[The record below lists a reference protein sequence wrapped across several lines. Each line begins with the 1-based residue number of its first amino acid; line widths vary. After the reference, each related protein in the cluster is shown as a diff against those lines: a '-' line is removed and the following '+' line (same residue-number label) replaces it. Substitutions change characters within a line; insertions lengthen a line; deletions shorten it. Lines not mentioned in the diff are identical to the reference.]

1 MLIRKPAGKLL
12 LLSVVLLLAMGSYAR
27 SRKQWGQGFSTDL
40 NQPYDEV
47 IKIVQKVVDD
57 GVIRGT
63 SQYRGTKELDGA
75 KRAETAEGLPSWTGP
90 GTVLYK
96 TRPGALAPEHFYAS
110 GNEGTVVVRYIV
122 QTISPNLTRLRID
135 ATFDAADHHGSH
147 PSDGEVEKAEF
158 ASISEQL
165 SGSEKQ
171 QEKSAQADD
180 TRKSADQ
187 QQNRTAG
194 ANPKAEEQ
202 QLSQSRPNTN
212 TVLVQPQP
220 AMSRLEAE
228 LQKEKDQ
235 LQATKERAQQVQKQI
250 EDLQRE
256 RSRRVRSAKADL
268 KAQPYNQA
276 KTLYSLSQGA
286 SVSVLLQTPNWY
298 RVQTAD
304 GQQGWIYR
312 LLLEPVR

>member
-12 LLSVVLLLAMGSYAR
+12 LLSAVLLLTMSSHAR

-75 KRAETAEGLPSWTGP
+75 KRAETAGGLPSWTGP

-135 ATFDAADHHGSH
+135 ATFDADDHHGSH

-165 SGSEKQ
+165 SGPEKQ
-171 QEKSAQADD
+171 QEKTAQADD
-180 TRKSADQ
+180 TRKTADQ
-187 QQNRTAG
+187 QQNRTAV
-194 ANPKAEEQ
+194 ANPKAGE
-202 QLSQSRPNTN
+202 QLSQPRQDTSTAP
-212 TVLVQPQP
+212 VQPQP
-220 AMSRLEAE
+220 AMSNLETE

-250 EDLQRE
+250 QDLQRE
-256 RSRRVRSAKADL
+256 RSRRVRSPKADL
-268 KAQPYNQA
+268 KAQPYNQS

-286 SVSVLLQTPNWY
+286 GVLVLLETPNWY

-312 LLLEPVR
+312 LLLEPVQ

>member
-1 MLIRKPAGKLL
+1 
-12 LLSVVLLLAMGSYAR
+12 
-27 SRKQWGQGFSTDL
+27 
-40 NQPYDEV
+40 
-47 IKIVQKVVDD
+47 VDD

-63 SQYRGTKELDGA
+63 SQYRGTNELDGA

-122 QTISPNLTRLRID
+122 QAISPNLTRLRID

-165 SGSEKQ
+165 SGPEKQ
-171 QEKSAQADD
+171 QEKSAQADG
-180 TRKSADQ
+180 TRKSSDQ
-187 QQNRTAG
+187 QQNRIAV

-202 QLSQSRPNTN
+202 QLSQARPNTN
-212 TVLVQPQP
+212 TALVQPQP
-220 AMSRLEAE
+220 AMSHLEAE

-235 LQATKERAQQVQKQI
+235 LQSTKERAQQVQTQI
-250 EDLQRE
+250 EDLQRK

-286 SVSVLLQTPNWY
+286 SVLVLLQTPHWY

-304 GQQGWIYR
+304 GQQGWVYR
-312 LLLEPVR
+312 LLLEPMR

>member
-1 MLIRKPAGKLL
+1 MQMGKPAAKLV
-12 LLSVVLLLAMGSYAR
+12 LLSAVLLLATGSYAR
-27 SRKQWGQGFSTDL
+27 SRRQWGQGFSTDL
-40 NQPYDEV
+40 NQTYDEV

-135 ATFDAADHHGSH
+135 ATFDADDHHGSH

-165 SGSEKQ
+165 SGPEKQ
-171 QEKSAQADD
+171 KEKSVQADD
-180 TRKSADQ
+180 TGKPADQ
-187 QQNRTAG
+187 QQNRAAVATA
-194 ANPKAEEQ
+194 KAEEQ
-202 QLSQSRPNTN
+202 LSQPRQDTSTAQ
-212 TVLVQPQP
+212 VQPQP
-220 AMSRLEAE
+220 AMSNLEAE
-228 LQKEKDQ
+228 LEKEKDQ

-250 EDLQRE
+250 QDLQRE
-256 RSRRVRSAKADL
+256 RSRRVRSPKADL
-268 KAQPYNQA
+268 KAQPYNQS

-286 SVSVLLQTPNWY
+286 SVLVLLQTPNWY

-312 LLLEPVR
+312 LLLEPVQ

>member
-12 LLSVVLLLAMGSYAR
+12 LLSAVLLLATGGYAR

-40 NQPYDEV
+40 NQTYDEV

-75 KRAETAEGLPSWTGP
+75 KRAETAGGLPSWTGP
-90 GTVLYK
+90 GTVLFK

-122 QTISPNLTRLRID
+122 QEISPNLTRLRID
-135 ATFDAADHHGSH
+135 ATFDADDHHGSH

-158 ASISEQL
+158 ASISDQL
-165 SGSEKQ
+165 SGPVKQ
-171 QEKSAQADD
+171 QEKSAQADG
-180 TRKSADQ
+180 TRKPADQ
-187 QQNRTAG
+187 QQNRTAV
-194 ANPKAEEQ
+194 ADLKAEAQ
-202 QLSQSRPNTN
+202 QLSQAQQNTG
-212 TVLVQPQP
+212 TALVQPQP
-220 AMSRLEAE
+220 AMSNLETE

-250 EDLQRE
+250 QDLQRE
-256 RSRRVRSAKADL
+256 RSLRVRSPKADL
-268 KAQPYNQA
+268 KAQPYNQS

-286 SVSVLLQTPNWY
+286 SVLVLLQTPNWY

-304 GQQGWIYR
+304 GQEGWIYR
-312 LLLEPVR
+312 LLLEPVQ

>member
-12 LLSVVLLLAMGSYAR
+12 LLSVVLLLTTSSYAR

-40 NQPYDEV
+40 NQPYEEV

-75 KRAETAEGLPSWTGP
+75 KRAEAAGGLPSWTGP
-90 GTVLYK
+90 GTVLFK

-110 GNEGTVVVRYIV
+110 GNEGTVVVRYVV

-135 ATFDAADHHGSH
+135 ATFDADDHHGSH

-165 SGSEKQ
+165 NGPEKQ
-171 QEKSAQADD
+171 KEKTAQADD
-180 TRKSADQ
+180 TRKPADQ
-187 QQNRTAG
+187 QQSGTAV
-194 ANPKAEEQ
+194 ANAKAEEQ
-202 QLSQSRPNTN
+202 LSQPRQDTSTAPA
-212 TVLVQPQP
+212 QPQMAISNP
-220 AMSRLEAE
+220 EAE

-235 LQATKERAQQVQKQI
+235 LQATKERAQQIQKQI
-250 EDLQRE
+250 QDLQRE
-256 RSRRVRSAKADL
+256 RSRRVRSPKADL
-268 KAQPYNQA
+268 KAQPYNQS
-276 KTLYSLSQGA
+276 KTLYSLSQGT
-286 SVSVLLQTPNWY
+286 SVLVLLQTPNWY
-298 RVQTAD
+298 RVQTPD

-312 LLLEPVR
+312 LLVEPVQ

>member
-12 LLSVVLLLAMGSYAR
+12 LLSAVLLLATGGYAR

-40 NQPYDEV
+40 NQTYDEV

-75 KRAETAEGLPSWTGP
+75 KRAETAGGLPSWTGP
-90 GTVLYK
+90 GTVLFK

-135 ATFDAADHHGSH
+135 ATFDADDHHGSH

-165 SGSEKQ
+165 SGPEKQ
-171 QEKSAQADD
+171 KEKSAQADD
-180 TRKSADQ
+180 TGKPADQ
-187 QQNRTAG
+187 QQNRAAVATA
-194 ANPKAEEQ
+194 KAEEQ
-202 QLSQSRPNTN
+202 LSQPRQDTSTAQ
-212 TVLVQPQP
+212 VQPQP
-220 AMSRLEAE
+220 AMSNLEAE
-228 LQKEKDQ
+228 LEKEKDQ

-250 EDLQRE
+250 QDLQRE
-256 RSRRVRSAKADL
+256 RSRRVRSPKADL
-268 KAQPYNQA
+268 KAQPYNQS

-286 SVSVLLQTPNWY
+286 SVLVLLQTPNWY

-304 GQQGWIYR
+304 GQEGWIYR
-312 LLLEPVR
+312 LLLEPVQ

>member
-1 MLIRKPAGKLL
+1 MEMGKPAAKLVLL
-12 LLSVVLLLAMGSYAR
+12 LAVLMLAMGSYAR

-47 IKIVQKVVDD
+47 IKVVQKVVDD

-75 KRAETAEGLPSWTGP
+75 KRAETAGGLPSWTGP

-135 ATFDAADHHGSH
+135 ATFDADDHHASH

-165 SGSEKQ
+165 SGPEKQ
-171 QEKSAQADD
+171 QEKSAQADG
-180 TRKSADQ
+180 TRKPADQ
-187 QQNRTAG
+187 QQNRTAV
-194 ANPKAEEQ
+194 ADLKAEK
-202 QLSQSRPNTN
+202 QLSQPHQDTN
-212 TVLVQPQP
+212 NAPVQP
-220 AMSRLEAE
+220 AMSNLETE

-235 LQATKERAQQVQKQI
+235 LQAAKERAQQVQKQI
-250 EDLQRE
+250 QDLQRE
-256 RSRRVRSAKADL
+256 RSLRVRPVKADL
-268 KAQPYNQA
+268 KAQPYNHS

-286 SVSVLLQTPNWY
+286 NVLVLLQTPNWY

-312 LLLEPVR
+312 LLLEPVQ